1 MLGGGGWRYLP
12 LKPGTAP
19 AWPLAAT
26 TARTSGRGR
35 GRGRGADQ
43 AERSQVPAGS
53 PASVSRSEAGVGV
66 GESGM
71 SEGLRF
77 WLRDLGGRE
86 VGLGRLRG
94 VPARG

>member
-1 MLGGGGWRYLP
+1 MLGVGGWRYLP